1 MRRKGKPLCRC
12 AAHGRRKCRGVVRG
26 SRFLCSLVQ
35 QLHLLHEQFFRS
47 CHSPTS
53 FPPAG
58 VFLRFPRRRGKCH
71 GCALLCISIS
81 EMKGGDALQHP
92 EKEGVVLF
100 FLNTLDNAVFA
111 RRLGVS
117 VQTLCRLYRGTRRM
131 SRSVRRKALSAVGV
145 TEEEFSFLV
154 SKIA

>member
-1 MRRKGKPLCRC
+1 M
-12 AAHGRRKCRGVVRG
+12 
-26 SRFLCSLVQ
+26 
-35 QLHLLHEQFFRS
+35 E
-47 CHSPTS
+47 
-53 FPPAG
+53 
-58 VFLRFPRRRGKCH
+58 
-71 GCALLCISIS
+71 
-81 EMKGGDALQHP
+81 GGDALQHP

-131 SRSVRRKALSAVGV
+131 SRSVRREALSAVGV